1 MFSDVFTALKDGMQ
15 CIVFKVRDTFR
26 PKMIAIKVF
35 ERKTL
40 INLNIF
46 EVFFKSCNSLKG
58 NFKIKIDQLE
68 NNRYLPFS
76 FSLIERNKVNI
87 YKTRHMMTAGC
98 RYWSTIVYTPL
109 RYDTC
114 DKCRTLKSNLQINT
128 ELQHYK
134 LKLFCVLSGS

>member
-58 NFKIKIDQLE
+58 NINIKRSINLKTTDTFFTFCNLE
-68 NNRYLPFS
+68 
-76 FSLIERNKVNI
+76 K
-87 YKTRHMMTAGC
+87 
-98 RYWSTIVYTPL
+98 
-109 RYDTC
+109 
-114 DKCRTLKSNLQINT
+114 
-128 ELQHYK
+128 
-134 LKLFCVLSGS
+134 